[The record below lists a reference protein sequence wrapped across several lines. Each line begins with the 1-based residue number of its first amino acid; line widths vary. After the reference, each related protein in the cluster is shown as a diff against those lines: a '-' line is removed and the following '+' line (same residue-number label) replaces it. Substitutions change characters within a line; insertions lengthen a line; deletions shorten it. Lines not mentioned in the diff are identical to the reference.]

1 MNPNRTYCIVNYADV
16 TDDMVAASSIKS
28 KDSLRRSVSGDDRV
42 IMSWDGGSTP
52 SFFDSYTTYT
62 HSQMRAIVSDER
74 EGWYEEQEIPEI
86 PE

>member
-16 TDDMVAASSIKS
+16 TDDMLAASSIKV

-52 SFFDSYTTYT
+52 SFYTTYT

-86 PE
+86 P

>member
-16 TDDMVAASSIKS
+16 TDDMVAASSIKV

-52 SFFDSYTTYT
+52 SAFDSYTTYT
-62 HSQMRAIVSDER
+62 HAQMRAIVADES
-74 EGWYEEQEIPEI
+74 EGWYEEQEIPE
-86 PE
+86 

>member
-16 TDDMVAASSIKS
+16 TDAMVAASSIKA

-52 SFFDSYTTYT
+52 SVFDTYATYT
-62 HSQMRAIVSDER
+62 HAQMRAIVANES
-74 EGWYEEQEIPEI
+74 EGWYEEQEIPE
-86 PE
+86 